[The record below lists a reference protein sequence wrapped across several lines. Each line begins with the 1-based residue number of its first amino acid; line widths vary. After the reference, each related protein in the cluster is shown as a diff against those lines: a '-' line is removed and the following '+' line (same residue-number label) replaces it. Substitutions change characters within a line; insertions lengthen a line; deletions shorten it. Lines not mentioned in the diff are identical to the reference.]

1 MNENKLK
8 NVTKEELEKLIL
20 DEKLSYEEIGR
31 DYGVSGS
38 GIKKK
43 AKKLGIKLPNRRKIN
58 PIETFN
64 KNRKSIKRKSKSKLA
79 ERKSTFGNC
88 SAGKGDKA
96 VCINCG
102 KEFVHKK
109 TSLGKYC
116 SVKCQLDYQSS
127 IKYKNYLKNP
137 EKYEGQENM
146 KWVKKH
152 ILEEQN
158 HKCDICGMEDTW
170 NSKPITFILDHID
183 GHANNN
189 ERSNLR
195 LICPNCDSQLD
206 TYKSKNKNSDRKR
219 RRVKGSS

>member
-1 MNENKLK
+1 MKESKLK

-20 DEKLSYEEIGR
+20 GEKLSYEEIGR
-31 DYGVSGS
+31 RYGVTGA

-43 AKKLGIKLPNRRKIN
+43 AKKLGIELPKKREIN
-58 PIETFN
+58 SNETFN
-64 KNRKSIKRKSKSKLA
+64 RKYIREEK
-79 ERKSTFGNC
+79 T
-88 SAGKGDKA
+88 
-96 VCINCG
+96 VCKNCG
-102 KEFVHKK
+102 KEFIPKK
-109 TSLGKYC
+109 TSFGKYC
-116 SVKCQLDYQSS
+116 SVKCQFEYQS
-127 IKYKNYLKNP
+127 KEQYKNYLENP
-137 EKYEGQENM
+137 QLYYGKTIR
-146 KWVKKH
+146 WVKKH

-206 TYKSKNKNSDRKR
+206 TYKSKNKNSDRKNR
-219 RRVKGSS
+219 YRKSRNKE

>member
-31 DYGVSGS
+31 GYGVSGS

-58 PIETFN
+58 PIKTFN
-64 KNRKSIKRKSKSKLA
+64 KNRKSINGKSKLV
-79 ERKSTFGNC
+79 ERKSTSGNF
-88 SAGKGDKA
+88 SEKGDKA

-137 EKYEGQENM
+137 EKYKGQENM
-146 KWVKKH
+146 RWVKKH
-152 ILEEQN
+152 ILKEQD
-158 HKCDICGMEDTW
+158 HKCSICGMEDVW
-170 NSKPITFILDHID
+170 NNKPITFILDHID

-219 RRVKGSS
+219 RRVKSSS